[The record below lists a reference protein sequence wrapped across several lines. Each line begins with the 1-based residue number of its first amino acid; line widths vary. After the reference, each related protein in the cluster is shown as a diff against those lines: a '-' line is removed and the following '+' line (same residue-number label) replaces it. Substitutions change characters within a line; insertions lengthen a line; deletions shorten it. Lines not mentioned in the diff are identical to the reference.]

1 MAEEILCPNCNK
13 PNPEALEICQ
23 YCGTIMKKPFN
34 TTEPLDA
41 LHPGDMPTKRATS
54 DLERTL
60 PGWLRSIRKGDE
72 SDEQPA
78 RAPDA
83 LQNQPAAPATP
94 AQQPKPEPPKKK
106 ESSPLDFLAGLAQD
120 NDEEDAIPDW
130 MAGLQSS
137 LPETPA
143 PAAQEQTPTDW
154 LADLK
159 GEATPQAAEPEPA
172 LDWGF
177 NAGPSLDFN
186 ATEEPAP
193 PILDDTPDWL
203 AALKAQD
210 EAAAP
215 VFPPPAASAQT
226 DDAFSG
232 DTSFGG
238 DVPDWLNTLESDVKG
253 KQTLPAAVPPLSE
266 PASALDFNA
275 PPAQDLPSTGDLPD
289 WLSSMGQ
296 ESALAAETQAAES
309 AITENQP
316 FGGDLPDWLSGLSDE
331 IPSQKPP
338 VESAPP
344 AVTTPLA
351 FAFDKEPEPVVLPSS
366 EPAPLADEFPALGD
380 LPDWLSSLDQEPA
393 KPAVDSVPT
402 LKLPVAEPP
411 APPAEIKPPA
421 VDLTDWLSGLDEEP
435 AAPVESASA
444 GLTSGEEP
452 SSAGEFPDW
461 LSAAIG
467 EAPAAQTPPAVE
479 PKSSAE
485 SKSAKAFSTG
495 ALNEMGI
502 SPTNEIPDWMA
513 GLTSA
518 AATGAALAASQPEQL
533 SAKPA
538 EPAPE
543 SAALFAD
550 LGSLG
555 ELPDWLGG
563 AGESKETPP
572 VQETPLETVTKATAG
587 SESRVEKPNAAPT
600 PKSPASEPTP
610 DSIFSMDVPDWLSG
624 FTPTE
629 TEMAPAAEEEP
640 GLGQAELPSWVQAM
654 RPMEAVISSA
664 AGEDDDQV
672 VEKEGPLAG
681 FRSVLPVLPGA
692 LEIRKPKIYSIKLQ
706 VGANQQSQAALL
718 ERLIASEA
726 SSQPI
731 ATPKPVAIIRPLRWI
746 IAAVLLLAVFLPAL
760 LGSQVFPLPFVPA
773 SETAAFYQTVNE
785 LPEAAP
791 VLVVFDYQP
800 GYAGEMESAAAPVI
814 DHLMSK
820 NVRLAFVSSAP
831 SGVLM
836 GERMMAKMHTRHPNY
851 GADAQYVDLGYL
863 PGGAAG
869 IQVFANNP
877 QKTLGANVLR
887 HDVLTNLWILPP
899 LAGAQVL
906 SDFAAV
912 IVLTDNPDTGR
923 LWVEQAGPALGNR
936 PMLMVISAQAEPMIR
951 PYYKSGQLR
960 GMVTGLE
967 GGAAYEQINARPA
980 QARLYWDSYGMGMI
994 ATELLI
1000 VIGGAWALL
1009 TGLRERRES
1018 QEEGEG

>member
-41 LHPGDMPTKRATS
+41 LHPGDMPTRRATS

-72 SDEQPA
+72 SDERPA
-78 RAPDA
+78 KAPDA
-83 LQNQPAAPATP
+83 LQSQPVAPVTP
-94 AQQPKPEPPKKK
+94 AQPPKPVPPKKK

-120 NDEEDAIPDW
+120 NDEEDAVPDW

-143 PAAQEQTPTDW
+143 PAAPEQTPTDW

-159 GEATPQAAEPEPA
+159 DEATPQAAEPEPA
-172 LDWGF
+172 MDWGF

-203 AALKAQD
+203 VALKAQD

-215 VFPPPAASAQT
+215 AFPPPAASAQT
-226 DDAFSG
+226 DDVFSG

-238 DVPDWLNTLESDVKG
+238 DVPDWLSN
-253 KQTLPAAVPPLSE
+253 
-266 PASALDFNA
+266 
-275 PPAQDLPSTGDLPD
+275 
-289 WLSSMGQ
+289 MGQ
-296 ESALAAETQAAES
+296 ESALAVETPEAES
-309 AITENQP
+309 APAENLP

-331 IPSQKPP
+331 STPQKPP

-344 AVTTPLA
+344 V
-351 FAFDKEPEPVVLPSS
+351 FAFDKEPEPIVLPSN

-380 LPDWLSSLDQEPA
+380 LPDWLSGLDQESA
-393 KPAVDSVPT
+393 KPAVESAPT
-402 LKLPVAEPP
+402 LQPIVEEKP
-411 APPAEIKPPA
+411 APPAEIKSPA

-444 GLTSGEEP
+444 SLTPGEES
-452 SSAGEFPDW
+452 SSAGELPDW

-467 EAPAAQTPPAVE
+467 EAPAVQKPPAAE
-479 PKSSAE
+479 SKSLAE

-495 ALNEMGI
+495 ALNEIGI

-518 AATGAALAASQPEQL
+518 AVTGAAVESSQPDQP
-533 SAKPA
+533 SAKPV
-538 EPAPE
+538 EPVVE
-543 SAALFAD
+543 SAALFAG

-555 ELPDWLGG
+555 ELPDWLSG
-563 AGESKETPP
+563 ADESQEPLP
-572 VQETPLETVTKATAG
+572 GQETPLETATKAAAG
-587 SESRVEKPNAAPT
+587 LEARVEKPDAAPA
-600 PKSPASEPTP
+600 PKSPTPEPTP

-681 FRSVLPVLPGA
+681 FRNVLPVLPGV
-692 LEIRKPKIYSIKLQ
+692 LEVRKPKIYSIKLQ
-706 VGANQQSQAALL
+706 VGSNQQSQAALL
-718 ERLIASEA
+718 ESLIASEA

-731 ATPKPVAIIRPLRWI
+731 ATPKPVAIIRPLRWT
-746 IAAVLLLAVFLPAL
+746 IAVVLLLAVFLPAL
-760 LGSQVFPLPFVPA
+760 LGSQVFPVPFVPT

-836 GERMMAKMHTRHPNY
+836 GERMMAKMYTRHPNY
-851 GADAQYVDLGYL
+851 VADAQYVDLGYL

-877 QKTLGANVLR
+877 QKALGANVLR
-887 HDVLTNLWILPP
+887 QEVLTNLWVLPP
-899 LAGAQVL
+899 LAGTQVL

-912 IVLTDNPDTGR
+912 VVLTDNPDTGR
-923 LWVEQAGPALGNR
+923 LWVEQAGPRLGSQ